1 MIINSIS
8 VSPGGYPEKCTLC
21 TAPTVLRSE
30 LETDRYEIVYPFDGN
45 PNIAIIR
52 DEHATIFGKKFNRAL
67 FSDDDKKVPKTVI
80 QGRFFIVGVDGDEFR
95 SLSENEVDLCI
106 ERFGMPEKFFFED
119 GELGVLQ
126 FKPNVKNKDF
136 SSIVSSIWNGK
147 YDPRNWS
154 IINDEMHQKLQSQ
167 NRTAQNELMCLL
179 PKNSHS
185 HFEAFLES
193 EIALREHLEQK
204 AFEAGVRFGKT
215 MYDPTQ

>member
-1 MIINSIS
+1 MICTPKVRHFWRCTFCIIKLSNCVFSLYTIS
-8 VSPGGYPEKCTLC
+8 
-21 TAPTVLRSE
+21 
-30 LETDRYEIVYPFDGN
+30 
-45 PNIAIIR
+45 
-52 DEHATIFGKKFNRAL
+52 FGK
-67 FSDDDKKVPKTVI
+67 TII
-80 QGRFFIVGVDGDEFR
+80 QGRFLIVGVDGDEFR

-106 ERFGMPEKFFFED
+106 ERFGIPEKFFFED

-136 SSIVSSIWNGK
+136 SSMVSSIWNGK

-154 IINDEMHQKLQSQ
+154 IINDETHQKLQSK

-185 HFEAFLES
+185 CFETFLES

-215 MYDPTQ
+215 MYEPTQ